1 MNKFNDL
8 GMEVLDYKSEY
19 LKDYPKLVHNS
30 IAFAID
36 NKSEIEEDIKNHL
49 KDMSLDIDNFR
60 NYLLTQTSCLK
71 TYEQLLS
78 EYETIRKNLNSI
90 LIKNEIGQNLKTFS
104 KVEEEK
110 IQLIQEFV
118 ITEDFIKNYFTI
130 ENEKEFEILMSRKG
144 FIEKFA
150 ILRLTKILDDF
161 LNSIEK
167 DEDFLVKHT
176 LVFFNSEKNVYGIHL
191 EYTIPIDILEDNSK
205 IETISVKISEIA
217 EKADKNYKDR
227 MLI

>member
-1 MNKFNDL
+1 MNKFNAL
-8 GMEVLDYKSEY
+8 GMEVLDYKTEY
-19 LKDYPKLVHNS
+19 LKDYPKLVHDS
-30 IAFAID
+30 IALAID

-49 KDMSLDIDNFR
+49 KDMSLKMEDFR
-60 NYLLTQTSCLK
+60 TYLLKQTSCLK
-71 TYEQLLS
+71 TYEQLLV
-78 EYETIRKNLNSI
+78 EYETIRSSIDSI
-90 LIKNEIGQNLKTFS
+90 LVKNEVAKNLKTFS
-104 KVEEEK
+104 KVEEENL
-110 IQLIQEFV
+110 QLIQEFV

-130 ENEKEFEILMSRKG
+130 EGEKDFEILMSRKG

-167 DEDFLVKHT
+167 EEDFSVKHT
-176 LVFFNSEKNVYGIHL
+176 LVFFNSEQNVYGIHL
-191 EYTIPIDILEDNSK
+191 EYTIPIDVLEDNSK
-205 IETISVKISEIA
+205 IETIGTKISEIA